1 MEGKQNPAFT
11 NDDGNVFDVKKEKEN
26 EAKENGGSAVCKERN
41 YFPFWFLVFKTV
53 VTVTS
58 WTATVSIC
66 YFSYLS
72 HL

>member
-1 MEGKQNPAFT
+1 MEGKQNPAFAK
-11 NDDGNVFDVKKEKEN
+11 DDGNVLDVKKEKEN
-26 EAKENGGSAVCKERN
+26 EAKENGGSTVSKERN

-66 YFSYLS
+66 YFSHLSYL
-72 HL
+72 